1 MGGMGS
7 MATLNQVDNPYVGP
21 RTFRPEERAKFFGR
35 SREARELTSLIIANR
50 LVLFYSPSGAG
61 KSSLLNTMV
70 SPMLTEANFEVLPTG
85 RVSGYSGTEATADNI
100 YIYNLLLSIQDSEE
114 IPTEFATLTLAQFLD
129 NLVQHSDSAYYYD
142 PDYVYPPD
150 AAFKPRVLIIDQ
162 FEELVTTN
170 PTLWPQ
176 RAAFFEQLTE
186 ALVRDKQLWVLLTL
200 REDYVANLDPYLHL
214 TPNRLRHRYYM
225 ERLTRPAAIEAM
237 QKPVEE
243 IRPFTPKA
251 VELLADNLLRIR
263 NTDGQ
268 VDGQLAQFVEPV
280 QLQAVCY
287 QMWSELSQQP
297 GDSITTNDVARFA
310 DVDKALTNFYEE
322 MIKRTVQEK
331 SVSEVE
337 LRDWFDHELIT
348 EAGTRNIIYRGKEM
362 SGSLSTEVTDYIR
375 DHFIL
380 SEVVRPGGT
389 WYELIHD
396 RFTVPIKESNN
407 SWRQQQP
414 LIQLATQWDQAGRPK
429 DRLLTGKQLVQLDPS
444 NWQTLGL
451 LVKEYVEA
459 AQLAQLESERLQHEQ
474 KLEQERQRTEEA
486 EQIAETQRRLK
497 NRLAWVAGFSI
508 IITIIALLFLNIA
521 YQASQQ
527 ESAARQQA
535 EGNATLAV
543 QALVTSESARAT
555 AAARGASLTSLLD
568 DRESQLNEQLQALQ
582 ALVPEIGA
590 TSPEPTQTE
599 PTAQVTLDTPIQTTM
614 TTAAIE
620 TSAAVVMQATVSAI
634 NLQLA
639 QVRATQTAIA
649 QELQPDTII
658 IGYSVQGKPIEAVKI
673 GSGSTKIVFVG
684 GIQSGIAPN
693 TVTLGQ
699 ELIDHYTLSIA
710 EIPQGVTV
718 IMVPNLNP
726 DSSPTIGQL
735 EGRYNANS
743 VDLNRNWDCRWVSDP
758 VIRNERRE
766 NAGGT
771 QPNSEP
777 ETQALARFLLEE
789 QPVAVI
795 FWAGP
800 DLTRPVFPGGCPF
813 VKPETQML
821 ANVYASASGYVEQVM
836 EENIIEGDASNWLDT
851 QGIPSIFVLLP
862 GPYTT
867 DFERNLRGVRQVI
880 QYYNELQP

>member
-1 MGGMGS
+1 
-7 MATLNQVDNPYVGP
+7 
-21 RTFRPEERAKFFGR
+21 
-35 SREARELTSLIIANR
+35 
-50 LVLFYSPSGAG
+50 
-61 KSSLLNTMV
+61 
-70 SPMLTEANFEVLPTG
+70 
-85 RVSGYSGTEATADNI
+85 
-100 YIYNLLLSIQDSEE
+100 
-114 IPTEFATLTLAQFLD
+114 
-129 NLVQHSDSAYYYD
+129 
-142 PDYVYPPD
+142 
-150 AAFKPRVLIIDQ
+150 
-162 FEELVTTN
+162 
-170 PTLWPQ
+170 
-176 RAAFFEQLTE
+176 
-186 ALVRDKQLWVLLTL
+186 LTL
-200 REDYVANLDPYLHL
+200 REDYVANFDPYLHL

-225 ERLTRPAAIEAM
+225 ERLARSAAIEAIR
-237 QKPVEE
+237 KPIEE
-243 IRPFTPKA
+243 IRPFTPEA

-263 NTDGQ
+263 NADGQ
-268 VDGQLAQFVEPV
+268 ISGQLAQFVEPV

-287 QMWSELSQQP
+287 QMWSELSQQS
-297 GDSITTNDVARFA
+297 GDSITASNVARFA

-375 DHFIL
+375 DQFIL

-396 RFTVPIKESNN
+396 RFTVPIKKSNN

-414 LIQLATQWDQAGRPK
+414 LIQLATQWDQADRPK
-429 DRLLTGKQLVQLDPS
+429 DRLLTGKQLAQLDPS

-451 LVKEYVEA
+451 LVKEFVEA
-459 AQLAQLESERLQHEQ
+459 AQLAQIESERLQHEQ

-508 IITIIALLFLNIA
+508 IITIIALLFLSIA
-521 YQASQQ
+521 YTSQ
-527 ESAARQQA
+527 QQA
-535 EGNATLAV
+535 EENATLAV

-582 ALVPEIGA
+582 ALVPEIDA
-590 TSPEPTQTE
+590 NSPEPTQTE
-599 PTAQVTLDTPIQTTM
+599 PAAQVTLDTSVQTTM
-614 TTAAIE
+614 TIAAIE

-634 NLQLA
+634 NSQLA

-649 QELQPDTII
+649 QELQPDTLI
-658 IGYSVQGKPIEAVKI
+658 IGYSVQGKPIEAVRI

-699 ELIDHYTLSIA
+699 ELIDHYTLNIA
-710 EIPQGVTV
+710 EIPQEVMV
-718 IMVPNLNP
+718 IIVPNLNP
-726 DSSPTIGQL
+726 DSSPNIGQL
-735 EGRYNANS
+735 EGRYNANG

-766 NAGGT
+766 NAGGI

-777 ETQALARFLLEE
+777 ETQALARFLLGE

-813 VKPETQML
+813 IKPETQML
-821 ANVYASASGYVEQVM
+821 ANIYANASGYVERVM
-836 EENIIEGDASNWLDT
+836 EENTIEGDASNWLDT

-867 DFERNLRGVRQVI
+867 DFERNLRGVRQVVR
-880 QYYNELQP
+880 YYNELQP